1 MYINRLQAHYSPMW
15 HFFINVSRSKINV
28 GLFYLVS
35 DKRKK
40 RSLPFLSER
49 QRRQD
54 LAFLTL
60 VMWED

>member
-40 RSLPFLSER
+40 RSLPF
-49 QRRQD
+49 
-54 LAFLTL
+54 
-60 VMWED
+60 